1 MRIGAL
7 LVASLFAA
15 ALAVSAAPSA
25 HAAILVNI
33 DKNAQRMTVAVDGET
48 RYVWPVSTGR
58 RGYDTPNGTFKVNR
72 MDADHLS
79 QEWDNAPMPHT
90 MFFDMRGH
98 AIHGFSDVKHLGLPV
113 SHGCVR
119 LAPTNAATLFAL
131 VQAQS
136 MKETTVVV
144 SGEAPAG
151 SGQEMVRRR
160 APAQEAAA
168 QPPVPPPGYDGYQP
182 EPPRPYDAQ
191 GYYRPQPP
199 PAIPASAAAAIT
211 GSRNIT
217 GRRSRSPIT
226 ASSSLITHSSSRP
239 ISRRNR
245 RRRNITG
252 CSLTT
257 GTEATGSRDRPLD
270 SRGAAAYRDIQRKA
284 AGVERPRRANP
295 RRAKGC
301 NALLIYPRFEA
312 DTFWNFTRTA
322 EVFGAK
328 YPAPPLGLI
337 TLAALLPPSWS
348 LRLVNRNTEE
358 LSDDDLD
365 WADLVLT
372 GGMLPQGGDTL
383 DVIDL
388 CRARGKP
395 VAVGGPSVTST
406 PDFYRTADFRIL
418 GEAEGIIDTFV
429 EAWEAGA
436 REGVFEAEK
445 FQVDVTKSPIPR
457 FDLLKFDDYLHI
469 GVQFSR
475 GCPFTCEFCDIIEL
489 YGRVPRA
496 KTNAQMLAE
505 LDELYRLGYRGHVD
519 FVDDNLIG
527 NKKAVKAFLPELA
540 TWLDAHDCPFEFTTE
555 ASINLADDAELLRLL
570 NRANFVGVFIGIES
584 PDPATLIAMRKKQNT
599 RRNIAESIHKV
610 YAAGLFV
617 TAGFIIGF
625 DTETRSMADAMID
638 LIEEAA
644 IPVCMVGLLYALPN
658 TQLTR
663 RLEAEGRLH
672 PFPERAN
679 VKSADQCT
687 MGLNFTTLR
696 PRQEILADYVHVL
709 ERIYDPA
716 AYAGRL
722 LRLTK
727 MLDNSGRKQ
736 QRTRAEHSRHKLG
749 SLEIVHR
756 IMTNL
761 PEPRDMFRRTLTQC
775 MASNPASIRWIVA
788 MMALYLHVG
797 PYSRDVIGRIEAMAT
812 TLEPAAEHA
821 MAERSMTEPLRIER
835 ASPSFAV

>member
-1 MRIGAL
+1 MRISPWHINAWYSG
-7 LVASLFAA
+7 SLIGA
-15 ALAVSAAPSA
+15 ALAISLAAPA
-25 HAAILVNI
+25 QAAIVVNI
-33 DKNAQRMTVAVDGET
+33 DKSAQRMTVAVDGAT

-58 RGYDTPNGTFKVNR
+58 AGYDTPNGTFKVNR

-90 MFFDMRGH
+90 MFFDLHGH
-98 AIHGFSDVKHLGLPV
+98 AIHGFFDVKHLGSPV

-119 LAPTNAATLFAL
+119 LAPANAAALFAL
-131 VQAQS
+131 VQGQGMS
-136 MKETTVVV
+136 QTTVVV
-144 SGEAPAG
+144 SGQAPA
-151 SGQEMVRRR
+151 RFL
-160 APAQEAAA
+160 
-168 QPPVPPPGYDGYQP
+168 
-182 EPPRPYDAQ
+182 
-191 GYYRPQPP
+191 
-199 PAIPASAAAAIT
+199 
-211 GSRNIT
+211 
-217 GRRSRSPIT
+217 IT
-226 ASSSLITHSSSRP
+226 ASSRV
-239 ISRRNR
+239 ISRRS

-252 CSLTT
+252 RSLST
-257 GTEATGSRDRPLD
+257 GTKTPGRIDCWTWAPPPPTVTSNGRRS
-270 SRGAAAYRDIQRKA
+270 
-284 AGVERPRRANP
+284 GVENASSAN
-295 RRAKGC
+295 AC
-301 NALLIYPRFEA
+301 NALLVYPRFDA

-358 LSDDDLD
+358 LSDDDLA

-372 GGMLPQGGDTL
+372 GGMMPQQSDTL
-383 DVIDL
+383 DIVDL
-388 CRARGKP
+388 CHAHGKP
-395 VAVGGPSVTST
+395 VAVGGPGITSF
-406 PDFYRTADFRIL
+406 PHLYQAADFRVL
-418 GEAEGIIDTFV
+418 GEAEDVIGKFV
-429 EAWEAGA
+429 EAGEAGA
-436 REGVFEAEK
+436 REGQVEAEK

-505 LDELYRLGYRGHVD
+505 LDALYRLGYRGHVD

-540 TWLDAHDCPFEFTTE
+540 AWLEARDYPFEFTTE
-555 ASINLADDAELLRLL
+555 ASLNLADDAEFLVLMK
-570 NRANFVGVFIGIES
+570 RANFVGVFVGIES
-584 PDPATLIAMRKKQNT
+584 PDTATLIAMRKKQNT
-599 RRNIAESIHKV
+599 RRSIAESIHRL
-610 YAAGLFV
+610 YASGLFV
-617 TAGFIIGF
+617 TAGFIVGF
-625 DTETRSMADAMID
+625 DSETQSSADVMVE

-658 TQLTR
+658 TQLGR
-663 RLEAEGRLH
+663 RLEKEGRIFPH
-672 PFPERAN
+672 PEREDL
-679 VKSADQCT
+679 KTADQCT

-696 PRQEILADYVHVL
+696 PRQEILADYAHIL

-722 LRLTK
+722 QRLAT

-736 QRTRAEHSRHKLG
+736 QRTRAEHSRHQLG

-775 MASNPASIRWIVA
+775 MTSNPASIRWIVA

-797 PYSRDVIGRIEAMAT
+797 PYSRDVIGRIETMAAA
-812 TLEPAAEHA
+812 LEPV
-821 MAERSMTEPLRIER
+821 AERTRI
-835 ASPSFAV
+835 ADVSQSLAI